1 MMTEEA
7 KKIAKEL
14 AKTEREI
21 RLALGIS
28 QCELERR
35 TNVAQPNISR
45 FEAGKYNPTVDF
57 LNNLARGLGK
67 KLVITFENT
76 EETK

>member
-1 MMTEEA
+1 MTEEA

-28 QCELERR
+28 QCELE
-35 TNVAQPNISR
+35 
-45 FEAGKYNPTVDF
+45 
-57 LNNLARGLGK
+57 K
-67 KLVITFENT
+67 KEPI
-76 EETK
+76 